1 MATQRE
7 KSKVF
12 AELHA
17 RPGAFLIPNPWDA
30 GSAKILTALGFEALA
45 TSSGACA
52 GTFGRR
58 DGRVSRSEALA
69 HARAIVEASDVPVA
83 ADLEKG
89 FGDAPEDAATTIQ
102 EASAVGLVGGSIED
116 ASGDPQKPIYDL
128 GHATDR
134 IIAAV
139 SAARGVP
146 FKFML
151 TARAENFIRGN
162 PDLEDTIRRL
172 KAYEKA
178 GADVLFAP
186 GLPDVEAVRRVCASL
201 SRPFNFM
208 AGIKGKSFAVAD
220 LTAAGVKRISLASSL
235 YRAAMTGLLEAANEV
250 KDQGTFSYID
260 RSLVTSDLNRFLEP

>member
-58 DGRVSRSEALA
+58 EGRVSRSEALA

-201 SRPFNFM
+201 SR
-208 AGIKGKSFAVAD
+208 AVQLYGWYQGQIFRCRGSHRSWRQANQPCVVALPRSHD
-220 LTAAGVKRISLASSL
+220 GPSRGSKRSK
-235 YRAAMTGLLEAANEV
+235 RPRHVLLH
-250 KDQGTFSYID
+250 
-260 RSLVTSDLNRFLEP
+260 

>member
-1 MATQRE
+1 VLSM
-7 KSKVF
+7 F
-12 AELHA
+12 
-17 RPGAFLIPNPWDA
+17 P
-30 GSAKILTALGFEALA
+30 
-45 TSSGACA
+45 SGA
-52 GTFGRR
+52 RHLRNR
-58 DGRVSRSEALA
+58 DQ
-69 HARAIVEASDVPVA
+69 
-83 ADLEKG
+83 K
-89 FGDAPEDAATTIQ
+89 
-102 EASAVGLVGGSIED
+102 ASAVGLVGGSIED